1 MCWWSAAHACGE
13 WQLWME
19 VRLAVLPFITCLI
32 LNDFCPTPSLSRPP
46 NPVDC
51 EFRTLNDWLDQHMDE
66 VKQAQQQ
73 LQLLS
78 PAFRACLECPPLQRN
93 QAGQP
98 SVPQRSS
105 LGQGNGGAAV
115 GVGGAVGRVREAFLA
130 EGALV
135 PVVPL
140 VAAAEDPLAQQQ
152 QQQQAEEDGYTGA
165 TEDSQALPATQEWS
179 SGSGG
184 PHGGGWHDALSGDAG
199 YPDAGAARAPP
210 AAAAGGQGDGE
221 ELSVQL
227 DGMHLDPSAQ
237 QAQQAAAQEQERPW
251 RQKDQPGGARRAA
264 QLKEQE
270 QQARQAQQAAAAAG
284 AGGEEVDLTLDEPEP
299 PAAGPTPAQQ
309 QRQQHMQEVQQQWQ
323 EQHRQDAAEAQAP
336 DQQPAPHQ
344 QGWAK
349 RGPLPVEQPPAG
361 QQQAPQGG
369 KRRRKAQPNHLDGA
383 GLGWAAGDTG
393 EAAGA
398 AQPQAGPALQPAAE
412 AHLPEQP
419 AHAAKQRR
427 QHRQQG
433 RHGAEQPGH
442 TVATAAF
449 HSALFDDPVQGAAA
463 AAAAAAGGAGGYF
476 AGPPPHH
483 LEQRQQQQ
491 QLGQQQLGQQHLA
504 GVVPHPEQ
512 LPYGLQ
518 QMTPRAPKALQF
530 SAAVTMM
537 ARAGSSQAVAASDRP
552 YGRPGSA
559 ASGRP
564 GSAASLS
571 HSSGGSGGAAAG
583 AWLLGQPAP
592 VEHRYSAAGMQVC
605 ECKPCFV
612 LGIDAE

>member
-1 MCWWSAAHACGE
+1 
-13 WQLWME
+13 
-19 VRLAVLPFITCLI
+19 
-32 LNDFCPTPSLSRPP
+32 
-46 NPVDC
+46 
-51 EFRTLNDWLDQHMDE
+51 MDE

-78 PAFRACLECPPLQRN
+78 PASRACLECPPLQRN
-93 QAGQP
+93 PATQP

-105 LGQGNGGAAV
+105 LGQGNGGAAA

-152 QQQQAEEDGYTGA
+152 QQQQEEAEEEGYTDA

-179 SGSGG
+179 SGSGAL
-184 PHGGGWHDALSGDAG
+184 HGGGWHDALSGGAL
-199 YPDAGAARAPP
+199 YPDAGAAGAPLTP
-210 AAAAGGQGDGE
+210 AAVGSQGDGE
-221 ELSVQL
+221 ELSQQL
-227 DGMHLDPSAQ
+227 DGMHLDPAAQ
-237 QAQQAAAQEQERPW
+237 QAQQAAAQQQERPW
-251 RQKDQPGGARRAA
+251 RQKDQPGGALRAA

-270 QQARQAQQAAAAAG
+270 VQARQALQVQQAAG
-284 AGGEEVDLTLDEPEP
+284 AGGDEVDLTLDEPEP

-336 DQQPAPHQ
+336 HQQPAPPQ
-344 QGWAK
+344 QGGAK
-349 RGPLPVEQPPAG
+349 RGALPVQQPPAG
-361 QQQAPQGG
+361 QQQAPQGS

-393 EAAGA
+393 EAAGG

-412 AHLPEQP
+412 GHSPEQP
-419 AHAAKQRR
+419 AHTAKQRR
-427 QHRQQG
+427 QHRQHVRQG
-433 RHGAEQPGH
+433 ADQPDGA
-442 TVATAAF
+442 VATAAF
-449 HSALFDDPVQGAAA
+449 HSALFGDPVQGAAA

-476 AGPPPHH
+476 AGAPLHH
-483 LEQRQQQQ
+483 LEQRRQQQQ
-491 QLGQQQLGQQHLA
+491 QQGPHQLGQRQQQPQGQQQLGPQQLA

-512 LPYGLQ
+512 LPSGLQ
-518 QMTPRAPKALQF
+518 QMTPRAPKALQP

-552 YGRPGSA
+552 GSAPCGRPGST

-571 HSSGGSGGAAAG
+571 QASGGSGGAAAG
-583 AWLLGQPAP
+583 AWPLGQPAP
-592 VEHRYSAAGMQVC
+592 LEHRYSAAGMQVRVQAWRAC
-605 ECKPCFV
+605 RRMLVQAMFC
-612 LGIDAE
+612 ARH